1 MTMRARGFT
10 LVEVLVALLIL
21 SVLSVMA
28 WRGIDGMARARDGSQ
43 AQMEGTLRL
52 NTVIAQWEQDLASIH
67 DTDAVPALSFDGA
80 TVRLARTVPGGV
92 QLVAWSLRGSQWLR
106 WAGPV
111 VQRSAALQES
121 WLSSQQLLGNETGQ
135 LRLVDGVSE
144 VQIYFYRGNGW
155 SNAQST
161 GDMAPAS
168 AAPGAQQRQVL
179 PAGVRLVLTQHG
191 RQLTRDVL
199 LGPQVS

>member
-67 DTDAVPALSFDGA
+67 DTDAVPALGFDGA

-135 LRLVDGVSE
+135 LRLLDGVTE

-161 GDMAPAS
+161 GDVAAAG
-168 AAPGAQQRQVL
+168 AAPGTPQRQVL
-179 PAGVRLVLTQHG
+179 PAGVRLVLTQDG

-199 LGPQVS
+199 LAPQAS